1 MLIYVLYATALK
13 AILFAVQ
20 YNTGDRKAV
29 LVITFNKNIT
39 STDMSIFFIE
49 FKEKES

>member
-20 YNTGDRKAV
+20 YCIGDRKAL